1 MNTSGYLG
9 ELVQAENLFAVV
21 VAVTTLIHQLLELDG
36 NLIVGE
42 GEHHEG
48 HQAADRGSWRRSRGK
63 KKCEKNLQIKL
74 YRPRCRFSKTLFA
87 VLA

>member
-9 ELVQAENLFAVV
+9 ELVQAEDLFAVV
-21 VAVTTLIHQLLELDG
+21 VAVATLIHQLLELDG
-36 NLIVGE
+36 DLDVGE

-63 KKCEKNLQIKL
+63 KKL
-74 YRPRCRFSKTLFA
+74 FSNTQFEVRSLS
-87 VLA
+87 

>member
-9 ELVQAENLFAVV
+9 ELVQAEDLFAVV
-21 VAVTTLIHQLLELDG
+21 VAVATLIHQLLELDSD
-36 NLIVGE
+36 LAVRE

-63 KKCEKNLQIKL
+63 KKF
-74 YRPRCRFSKTLFA
+74 FSNTPFEVRSLS
-87 VLA
+87 